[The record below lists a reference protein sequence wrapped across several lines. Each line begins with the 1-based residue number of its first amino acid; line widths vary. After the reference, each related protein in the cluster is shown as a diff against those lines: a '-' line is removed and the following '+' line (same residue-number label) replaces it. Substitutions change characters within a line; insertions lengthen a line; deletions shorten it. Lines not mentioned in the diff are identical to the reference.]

1 MSLYDALSKIS
12 EQIKKQRRL
21 MNNEANTIAVSI
33 NPFIRALGY
42 DTSNLSEVRPEF
54 PILNMDAVD
63 FAIFRDSKPVIFIEA
78 KRVGL
83 SLGSKEWKQ
92 LFQYFNA
99 EDVRIG
105 ILTNGIEY
113 RFYTDL
119 KKSNIMD
126 EEPFLSLDMLKLD
139 AQLVTFLEGFSK
151 TRFDPER
158 TVRKLKIFSLVEKET
173 SAPSADFVKYF
184 AKQIHNGPL
193 FQKHISE
200 YAPLVKQAWR
210 DLVDKEIAS
219 RLQRH
224 EEDKHPDARAGGD
237 QNPDPAPVIKP
248 EPTKPP
254 KIDKR
259 SAEIP
264 IYGIFR
270 KKYRAEAT
278 IVINESESKK
288 SKVRFEGQLFTP
300 SKAAQI
306 FKLSIDSSI
315 TGATNGWTFWHLH
328 TEGADSGRLIADLK
342 DDPALLRRL
351 LARG

>member
-92 LFQYFNA
+92 LFEYFNA

-126 EEPFLSLDMLKLD
+126 EESFLSLDMLKLD

-151 TRFDPER
+151 ARFDPER

-173 SAPSADFVKYF
+173 SAPSAEFVKYF
-184 AKQIHNGPL
+184 ARQIHNGPL

-219 RLQRH
+219 RLMRH
-224 EEDKHPDARAGGD
+224 EDDKQPEAPEGEA
-237 QNPDPAPVIKP
+237 QSTDPVPVIEP
-248 EPTKPP
+248 ELPDDV
-254 KIDKR
+254 I
-259 SAEIP
+259 EIP
-264 IYGIFR
+264 VFATYMKTPFKAKLLLNEAASQKSEIVFEGIR
-270 KKYRAEAT
+270 YNVSRGALAAMQRVNPK
-278 IVINESESKK
+278 KK
-288 SKVRFEGQLFTP
+288 STP
-300 SKAAQI
+300 
-306 FKLSIDSSI
+306 
-315 TGATNGWTFWHLH
+315 NGWTFWHY
-328 TEGADSGRLIADLK
+328 TDQKSKAKRKITD
-342 DDPALLRRL
+342 LRREGPKP
-351 LARG
+351 RKKRK